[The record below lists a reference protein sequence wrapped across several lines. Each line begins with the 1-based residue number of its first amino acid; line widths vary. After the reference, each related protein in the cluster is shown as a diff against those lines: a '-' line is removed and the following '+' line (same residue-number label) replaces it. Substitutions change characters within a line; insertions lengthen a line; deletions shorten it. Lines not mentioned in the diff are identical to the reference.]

1 MNTPMK
7 LSGARALA
15 VGAGLTLA
23 LAMGAAP
30 TAAMAEV
37 RAGTTDVTVKADISN
52 SFKAPT
58 VIPFAAKADGTLVG
72 PSDKTI
78 TIDNLSAYGI
88 HVTNMK
94 VTAKNDWTIVADAKT
109 GSAQNSIDFKVGP
122 DKAEKD
128 ASSATQ
134 TTGLDLS
141 KDASFDMKYKGI
153 ADGTDK
159 IKLNVSGHVARVT
172 RDICHATGTGD
183 QVASITWTVEPGAH
197 ATS

>member
-1 MNTPMK
+1 M
-7 LSGARALA
+7 
-15 VGAGLTLA
+15 GAGLTLA

-37 RAGTTDVTVKADISN
+37 RVGTTDVTVKADISN
-52 SFKAPT
+52 VSFKAPT
-58 VIPFAAKADGTLVG
+58 VIPFAAQADGTLVG

-141 KDASFDMKYKGI
+141 KDVSFDMKYKGI

-159 IKLNVSGHVARVT
+159 IKLNMSGHVARVT
-172 RDICHATGTGD
+172 RDIYHAGGTGD

>member
-1 MNTPMK
+1 MNTPMN

-37 RAGTTDVTVKADISN
+37 RVGTTDVTVKADISN
-52 SFKAPT
+52 VSFKAPT
-58 VIPFAAKADGTLVG
+58 VIPFAAQADGTLVG

-94 VTAKNDWTIVADAKT
+94 VTAKN
-109 GSAQNSIDFKVGP
+109 SIDFKVGP

-141 KDASFDMKYKGI
+141 KDVSFDMKYKGI

-172 RDICHATGTGD
+172 RDIYHAGGTGD
-183 QVASITWTVEPGAH
+183 QVASITWTVEPGVHTA
-197 ATS
+197 

>member
-1 MNTPMK
+1 MNTPMN

-37 RAGTTDVTVKADISN
+37 RAGTTDVTVKADMSN
-52 SFKAPT
+52 VSFKAPT

-109 GSAQNSIDFKVGP
+109 AQNSIDFKVGP

-172 RDICHATGTGD
+172 RDIYRATGTGD

>member
-1 MNTPMK
+1 MMNTPMN

-52 SFKAPT
+52 VSFKAPT

-78 TIDNLSAYGI
+78 TIDNLSA
-88 HVTNMK
+88 
-94 VTAKNDWTIVADAKT
+94 
-109 GSAQNSIDFKVGP
+109 
-122 DKAEKD
+122 
-128 ASSATQ
+128 
-134 TTGLDLS
+134 
-141 KDASFDMKYKGI
+141 
-153 ADGTDK
+153 
-159 IKLNVSGHVARVT
+159 
-172 RDICHATGTGD
+172 
-183 QVASITWTVEPGAH
+183 
-197 ATS
+197 